1 MKKRFTLM
9 MMVMC
14 FLMSIPLKMMAE
26 TVTVHFIDN
35 NGWTKYAAYVYDCTK
50 TTVGSEWVTEKW
62 PGQEA
67 VATDI
72 TYVNNNKVVTWT
84 IELGSCSLA
93 NARIILNN
101 GSGGQGNQYPGPN
114 NGGFEVANN
123 QYYNNIGKTDA
134 PSAGG
139 GSTGGGSGSET
150 TYPTI
155 TVKSQYNQEKWD
167 DNNNFHF
174 LTTDGKIYTC
184 TLDNVPSGT
193 EAIWFR
199 IVRDGKEYGPQ
210 STKED
215 LLLTDTYQP
224 IYENGDRAL
233 KIVPTPGKTSY
244 TITYDYENNQIKYD
258 ASESGGSTGS
268 GSTTDDTWAETENRL
283 KGRVYTKGYYLA
295 GNFFSFSGAK
305 VTYDDAVFKF
315 QRQKNDDEGNA
326 VYMVENPASLTAHAQ
341 VMRVNE
347 FGKAVKVYGPNK
359 AYDISYICPKTDMT
373 TDQLDLKGSEN
384 LDEGTNYWNITT
396 RNENE
401 STYSDG
407 MYEVFITIDKNT
419 HEPSKWQFKHIP
431 TKRVAY
437 FISDAKNATAL
448 PVYDSRKGVA
458 DGFSNRFYGTVNF
471 SADHSYYVIANYVQD
486 KYHEQLI
493 NYTKDKYKTCKPGVE
508 IVPTTNKLFLLGNGG
523 LDFKDASPNNEF
535 SPNEDPM
542 KPGSYAG
549 SFVAEFNP
557 SNGVWE
563 QTDTKKHLGIRG
575 QVQKRIK
582 GEIITSISMVGD
594 AIPGTLK
601 VDETTGKEVWDYAST
616 AADMTY
622 DETDKCYKT
631 TIITTVEDNGKSK
644 FRFVG
649 NHKQKINW
657 HEDTKDDAKMKA
669 KTPYTGGGDG
679 HAATSYDPN
688 KISYTSEN
696 ANPEEDYNIIWN
708 RPAGRWTVR
717 LFFYTYNVD
726 GNDVTDYYYTITE
739 NKELELRDFNDVV
752 YKSLDNKRNIRLRGD
767 YKYFRTWSSAKA
779 WKISNDVDIFV
790 VDAMNTNEADG
801 TVSFSLKKIS
811 ADETGK
817 DNVIPSN
824 TGVILATKK
833 TAETIKGGAEVR
845 ERASLT
851 TYNTLVIP
859 IEEYNASAETADYKG
874 TNLLKPLITSQV
886 VPTVEHKAE
895 GDVYNYLFGFGNANY
910 VGISGYQPNDFLLGF
925 WISNGKLA
933 FFSNSCYLP
942 VTKET
947 ADKLKLGVKYDDFD
961 TSSGAKKIPALFFD
975 FANVGSTT
983 GINEVVNQST
993 KLNDGKYYTLSGQQ
1007 VEKPTAGGIYIHNG
1021 RKFVVK

>member
-1 MKKRFTLM
+1 
-9 MMVMC
+9 
-14 FLMSIPLKMMAE
+14 MMAE

-93 NARIILNN
+93 NARIIFNN

-150 TYPTI
+150 THPTI

-184 TLDNVPSGT
+184 TLDKVPSGT

-224 IYENGDRAL
+224 IYENGDKAL

-326 VYMVENPASLTAHAQ
+326 VYMVEIPASLTAHAQ

-347 FGKAVKVYGPNK
+347 FGKAVKVYGPNN

-458 DGFSNRFYGTVNF
+458 DGFSN
-471 SADHSYYVIANYVQD
+471 D
-486 KYHEQLI
+486 
-493 NYTKDKYKTCKPGVE
+493 
-508 IVPTTNKLFLLGNGG
+508 
-523 LDFKDASPNNEF
+523 
-535 SPNEDPM
+535 
-542 KPGSYAG
+542 
-549 SFVAEFNP
+549 
-557 SNGVWE
+557 
-563 QTDTKKHLGIRG
+563 
-575 QVQKRIK
+575 
-582 GEIITSISMVGD
+582 
-594 AIPGTLK
+594 
-601 VDETTGKEVWDYAST
+601 
-616 AADMTY
+616 
-622 DETDKCYKT
+622 
-631 TIITTVEDNGKSK
+631 
-644 FRFVG
+644 
-649 NHKQKINW
+649 
-657 HEDTKDDAKMKA
+657 
-669 KTPYTGGGDG
+669 
-679 HAATSYDPN
+679 
-688 KISYTSEN
+688 
-696 ANPEEDYNIIWN
+696 
-708 RPAGRWTVR
+708 
-717 LFFYTYNVD
+717 
-726 GNDVTDYYYTITE
+726 
-739 NKELELRDFNDVV
+739 
-752 YKSLDNKRNIRLRGD
+752 
-767 YKYFRTWSSAKA
+767 
-779 WKISNDVDIFV
+779 
-790 VDAMNTNEADG
+790 
-801 TVSFSLKKIS
+801 
-811 ADETGK
+811 
-817 DNVIPSN
+817 
-824 TGVILATKK
+824 
-833 TAETIKGGAEVR
+833 
-845 ERASLT
+845 
-851 TYNTLVIP
+851 
-859 IEEYNASAETADYKG
+859 
-874 TNLLKPLITSQV
+874 
-886 VPTVEHKAE
+886 
-895 GDVYNYLFGFGNANY
+895 
-910 VGISGYQPNDFLLGF
+910 
-925 WISNGKLA
+925 
-933 FFSNSCYLP
+933 
-942 VTKET
+942 
-947 ADKLKLGVKYDDFD
+947 
-961 TSSGAKKIPALFFD
+961 
-975 FANVGSTT
+975 
-983 GINEVVNQST
+983 
-993 KLNDGKYYTLSGQQ
+993 
-1007 VEKPTAGGIYIHNG
+1007 
-1021 RKFVVK
+1021 